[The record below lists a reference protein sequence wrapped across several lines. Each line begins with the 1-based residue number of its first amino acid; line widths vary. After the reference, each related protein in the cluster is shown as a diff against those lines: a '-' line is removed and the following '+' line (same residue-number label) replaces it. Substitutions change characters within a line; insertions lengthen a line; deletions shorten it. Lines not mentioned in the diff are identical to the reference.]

1 MKCPHCEGNISFLSK
16 TLNKFG
22 RERHC
27 PHCNKRIKM
36 KPSWKLLL
44 LLIPI
49 FILLH
54 FFTIKPVVIALGFSG
69 QGIAG
74 ISGVIPVLLSF
85 RLFSDEPKK

>member
-1 MKCPHCEGNISFLSK
+1 MKCPHCEESISFCSK
-16 TLNKFG
+16 ALNKVG

-44 LLIPI
+44 LLIPL

-54 FFTIKPVVIALGFSG
+54 FFIIKPTAIALGFSG
-69 QGIAG
+69 HGIAG

-85 RLFSDEPKK
+85 RLFSDEPAK